1 MDDRNPTSDRLRRLA
16 SRYEAGVGR
25 GRAEQI
31 ASRAI
36 TRAHRRPSP
45 GRRFAVAVSSGAFM
59 LVSLTGVGMAA
70 DRAIPGDLLY
80 PLDRALERV
89 GFTSNLVEE
98 RLQEALVL
106 LERGELTLAIAT
118 ANEALVELGR
128 SGVTVSFPEIV
139 QVTDDTLVETVT
151 TTTNGPVVEVAPAV
165 EDETPGTQAPSEVVV
180 EATAEPSSPGETL
193 RLAAEQLLASVRSAK
208 SDSGS
213 TEDVVSAALFLAETT
228 ASASTEEVAVE
239 GTEDTTTST
248 STTSSTSSTTT
259 TTVPEENTNGQGM
272 GTTTTTLTPEPDD
285 GSDDS
290 TGDGQDDP
298 PGPIF
303 LPSP

>member
-1 MDDRNPTSDRLRRLA
+1 
-16 SRYEAGVGR
+16 
-25 GRAEQI
+25 
-31 ASRAI
+31 
-36 TRAHRRPSP
+36 
-45 GRRFAVAVSSGAFM
+45 M
-59 LVSLTGVGMAA
+59 LVSLTGVGIAA
-70 DRAIPGDLLY
+70 DRAVPGDFLY

-89 GFTSNLVEE
+89 GLTSNLVEE
-98 RLQEALVL
+98 RLQEALIL

-128 SGVTVSFPEIV
+128 SGVTVSFPDIV
-139 QVTDDTLVETVT
+139 QVTDDTLAEVAT
-151 TTTNGPVVEVAPAV
+151 TTTNEVIEVAPPV
-165 EDETPGTQAPSEVVV
+165 EDEPSATQPVPEVVV
-180 EATAEPSSPGETL
+180 EAAAEPASPGETL

-213 TEDVVSAALFLAETT
+213 TDNVVSAALFLAEATATVSTDEESEDTSATT
-228 ASASTEEVAVE
+228 T
-239 GTEDTTTST
+239 TTTTS
-248 STTSSTSSTTT
+248 SSTSTTT
-259 TTVPEENTNGQGM
+259 TTVADPTRSQNTNSTDS
-272 GTTTTTLTPEPDD
+272 GTTTTTVTSDPDD

>member
-1 MDDRNPTSDRLRRLA
+1 
-16 SRYEAGVGR
+16 
-25 GRAEQI
+25 
-31 ASRAI
+31 
-36 TRAHRRPSP
+36 
-45 GRRFAVAVSSGAFM
+45 M
-59 LVSLTGVGMAA
+59 LVSLTGIGVAA
-70 DRAIPGDLLY
+70 DRAVPGDLLY

-89 GFTSNLVEE
+89 GITSNLVEE
-98 RLQEALVL
+98 RLQEALIL

-139 QVTDDTLVETVT
+139 QVTDDTLTEIST
-151 TTTNGPVVEVAPAV
+151 TTTNEQMIEVAPAV
-165 EDETPGTQAPSEVVV
+165 EVGTPGTQAQSEIVV
-180 EATAEPSSPGETL
+180 EAATEPVGPGETL

-213 TEDVVSAALFLAETT
+213 TDDVVSAALFLAETT
-228 ASASTEEVAVE
+228 AGVSTDVATVE
-239 GTEDTTTST
+239 GTEDSTSTTTSTTTTTST
-248 STTSSTSSTTT
+248 STSTTT
-259 TTVPEENTNGQGM
+259 TTTTIPKENSNVPGR
-272 GTTTTTLTPEPDD
+272 GTTTTTVTSDPDD

>member
-1 MDDRNPTSDRLRRLA
+1 
-16 SRYEAGVGR
+16 
-25 GRAEQI
+25 
-31 ASRAI
+31 
-36 TRAHRRPSP
+36 
-45 GRRFAVAVSSGAFM
+45 M

-70 DRAIPGDLLY
+70 DRAIPGEFLY

-118 ANEALVELGR
+118 ANEALVELDR
-128 SGVTVSFPEIV
+128 SGVTVSFPDIV
-139 QVTDDTLVETVT
+139 QVTDETVAEIVT
-151 TTTNGPVVEVAPAV
+151 TTTNEQVIEVAPAV
-165 EDETPGTQAPSEVVV
+165 EDETPATQTRADVVV
-180 EATAEPSSPGETL
+180 EAAVAPATPGETL

-213 TEDVVSAALFLAETT
+213 TDDVVSAALFLAETT
-228 ASASTEEVAVE
+228 ASVSAEEPVTVEATEGSTS
-239 GTEDTTTST
+239 TTTST
-248 STTSSTSSTTT
+248 SSTTSTTSSTTT
-259 TTVPEENTNGQGM
+259 TTVPESTKAPGK
-272 GTTTTTLTPEPDD
+272 GTTTTTLTSEPDD

-290 TGDGQDDP
+290 TGDGRDDP

>member
-1 MDDRNPTSDRLRRLA
+1 
-16 SRYEAGVGR
+16 
-25 GRAEQI
+25 
-31 ASRAI
+31 
-36 TRAHRRPSP
+36 
-45 GRRFAVAVSSGAFM
+45 M
-59 LVSLTGVGMAA
+59 LVSLTGVGVAA
-70 DRAIPGDLLY
+70 DRAVPGDLLY

-98 RLQEALVL
+98 RLQEALIL

-118 ANEALVELGR
+118 ANEALVELDR

-139 QVTDDTLVETVT
+139 RVTDDTLAEIATT
-151 TTTNGPVVEVAPAV
+151 TTTNGQVVEVAPAV

>member
-36 TRAHRRPSP
+36 TRAHRRTSP

-59 LVSLTGVGMAA
+59 LVSLTGVGVAA
-70 DRAIPGDLLY
+70 DRAVPGDLLY

-89 GFTSNLVEE
+89 GVTSNLVEE
-98 RLQEALVL
+98 RLQEALIL

-118 ANEALVELGR
+118 ANEALVELDR
-128 SGVTVSFPEIV
+128 SGVTVSFPELV
-139 QVTDDTLVETVT
+139 QVTDETLPEIST
-151 TTTNGPVVEVAPAV
+151 TTTNEQVIEVAPAV
-165 EDETPGTQAPSEVVV
+165 EDETPVTQAPSDEVV
-180 EATAEPSSPGETL
+180 EAAAEPVTAGETL

-213 TEDVVSAALFLAETT
+213 TEQVVSAALFLAETT
-228 ASASTEEVAVE
+228 ASVSTDETTVE
-239 GTEDTTTST
+239 GTEDTTSTTTSTTST
-248 STTSSTSSTTT
+248 STTTT
-259 TTVPEENTNGQGM
+259 TTVPGSTNAGGS
-272 GTTTTTLTPEPDD
+272 GTTTTTVTSEPDD
-285 GSDDS
+285 GSDES
-290 TGDGQDDP
+290 TGDEEDDP